1 MSKEDYYHT
10 LGVDRDANKDE
21 LKKAYRKLAMR
32 YHPDR
37 NPGDADAER
46 HFKDLNE
53 AYEVLSDE
61 EKRAA
66 YDRFGHAAFDQSGGG
81 PGGGAGFGGG
91 FGSSNFG
98 DIFEEMF
105 GDFMGGG
112 RRGRSSGRGADL
124 RYNMEISLEE
134 AFKGKKATIRFPT
147 IVSCEACSGTGS
159 ASGSPET
166 CGTCRGSGRIRTQS
180 GFFSVERTC
189 PTCGGTGKVI
199 RDPCAS
205 CGGAGR
211 VEKEK
216 ALQVSVPPGVEDGM
230 RIRLSGEGEGG
241 ARGGPAGDLYI
252 FVTVAPHRF
261 FRREGNDIYCRV
273 PIPMTTAALSGTIE
287 VPTISGERA
296 RVNVPSGTQSGDSL
310 RLRGKG
316 MTYLRS
322 QTRGD
327 MYVESIVETPVK
339 LTDKQKQLLKEFEQA
354 GDHADQSPES
364 HGFFAKVKEF
374 WEDLTD

>member
-10 LGVDRDANKDE
+10 LGVDRDARKEE

-37 NPGDADAER
+37 NPGDAEAER
-46 HFKDLNE
+46 RFKDISE
-53 AYEVLSDE
+53 AYEVLGDD

-66 YDRFGHAAFDQSGGG
+66 YDRFGHAAFDQSA
-81 PGGGAGFGGG
+81 GGGAGGAGFGG

-105 GDFMGGG
+105 GDFMGGS

-124 RYNMEISLEE
+124 RYNMEISLED

-147 IVSCEACSGTGS
+147 IVTCEACSGSGS
-159 ASGSPET
+159 ATGKSET
-166 CGTCRGSGRIRTQS
+166 CGTCRGTGRVRTQS

-189 PTCGGTGKVI
+189 PTCGGTGQVI
-199 RDPCAS
+199 ADPCQV
-205 CGGAGR
+205 CGGVGR

-216 ALQVSVPPGVEDGM
+216 ALQVSIPPGVDDGM

-241 ARGGPAGDLYI
+241 TRGGPAGDLYI
-252 FVTVAPHRF
+252 FVTVVPHRIF
-261 FRREGNDIYCRV
+261 KRDGNDIHCRV

-287 VPTISGERA
+287 VPTINGERA
-296 RVNVPSGTQSGDSL
+296 RVNVPAGTQSGDSL

-327 MYVESIVETPVK
+327 MYIEAIVETPVR
-339 LTDKQKQLLKEFEQA
+339 LTDKQKQLLREFEHA
-354 GDHADQSPES
+354 CDNADQSPES

-374 WEDLTD
+374 WEDLTE